1 MTAISLKTNDMKKLL
16 LSVLSI
22 FIVHSAIVA
31 QVRLEWKTAAGKPMY
46 YQAVLDVASTSSFS
60 IGEKD
65 LPEKVISEQAA
76 RNFLDLFGKKPSYV
90 VMKRQPKNIID
101 VKISQRLEDSG
112 MDEKTVAMVKEEL
125 GLEENVLLRGA
136 VFSDGGI
143 YTYFL
148 ENQQKSLLAAAFEL
162 PKKAVSK
169 GDVWAIDFSCLDIKG
184 VIITDT
190 IARNILVKAEDIETL
205 QGDTIVT
212 ISYDLTEFMQGK
224 TQIGKDKF
232 KPLGFDVKYL
242 GRGKFSSNQGK
253 WLEYDAVFTLEA
265 AGMMTGKMKGIF
277 SMRPVEDVPAS
288 FKQ

>member
-1 MTAISLKTNDMKKLL
+1 MTAISLKTNHMKKLL
-16 LSVLSI
+16 FSVLSV
-22 FIVHSAIVA
+22 FIGHSAVEA
-31 QVRLEWKTAAGKPMY
+31 QVRLEWKTATGKPMY
-46 YQAVLDVASTSSFS
+46 YQAVLDVASTTSFT
-60 IGEKD
+60 IGDND
-65 LPEKVISEQAA
+65 LPDKVISEQAA
-76 RNFLDLFGKKPSYV
+76 RNFFDLFGEKPSYV
-90 VMKRQPKNIID
+90 VMKRLPKNIID

-112 MDEKTVAMVKEEL
+112 MDEKTVAAIKKEL
-125 GLEENVLLRGA
+125 DLEENVLLRGA

-184 VIITDT
+184 VVITDT
-190 IARNILVKAEDIETL
+190 VARNIQVKAEDIETI

-232 KPLGFDVKYL
+232 KPMGFAVKYL
-242 GRGKFSSNQGK
+242 GRGKFSSNQGR
-253 WLEYDAVFTLEA
+253 WLAYDAVFTLES
-265 AGMMTGKMKGIF
+265 AGMMTGKMKGVF
-277 SMRPVEDVPAS
+277 SMRPVEDVPAP
-288 FKQ
+288 FKE